1 MSSISRMS
9 KLYLLLGRPGQDK
22 SSGWNALDLG
32 NIVVHLL
39 SQDQREHYDLETL
52 WTVGPEYDDKTR
64 HLQQYGDVMTSLE
77 ELMRTDFEPGVL
89 GDLDHEEDVQG
100 VWAKRDLSAESLVT
114 DTTMSTTTH
123 PGLKET
129 KLINK

>member
-1 MSSISRMS
+1 
-9 KLYLLLGRPGQDK
+9 
-22 SSGWNALDLG
+22 
-32 NIVVHLL
+32 
-39 SQDQREHYDLETL
+39 
-52 WTVGPEYDDKTR
+52 
-64 HLQQYGDVMTSLE
+64 
-77 ELMRTDFEPGVL
+77 MRTDFEPGVL

-114 DTTMSTTTH
+114 DTTKSTTTH

>member
-1 MSSISRMS
+1 
-9 KLYLLLGRPGQDK
+9 
-22 SSGWNALDLG
+22 
-32 NIVVHLL
+32 
-39 SQDQREHYDLETL
+39 
-52 WTVGPEYDDKTR
+52 
-64 HLQQYGDVMTSLE
+64 MTSLE

-114 DTTMSTTTH
+114 DTTKSTTIH

>member
-1 MSSISRMS
+1 MC
-9 KLYLLLGRPGQDK
+9 GRYDTVPRIEGGQDK

-52 WTVGPEYDDKTR
+52 WSVGPEYDDKTR
-64 HLQQYGDVMTSLE
+64 HLQQCGDVMTSLE

-114 DTTMSTTTH
+114 DTTKSTTTH